1 VNLYGLRCFMW
12 LMLMLMSGIC
22 ANRHLWIQSSL
33 PRKKIAIPGAKKRR
47 RDRISSDTGRMCS
60 RAVRISKASASK
72 LASLRWQGQA
82 CPENNVIPEP
92 SICWKNCLAKK
103 TFKKNV
109 EALEIIRA
117 WFYKKCP
124 HETRIIQDHP
134 GWPRNNSPFASRR
147 WGFTHR
153 SRPDCP
159 GVPLN
164 RTSSTPPLPA
174 ANLVA
179 PASLWHLYGIY
190 IYTLWLFNIAMGN
203 GP

>member
-1 VNLYGLRCFMW
+1 MNLYGLRCFMW

-33 PRKKIAIPGAKKRR
+33 PRKKIAIPRAKKRR

-117 WFYKKCP
+117 WFYMVLQEVP
-124 HETRIIQDHP
+124 TWNQDHP
-134 GWPRNNSPFASRR
+134 GSSRMAQKQFSFCLEALRFYAQEPSWLSWCAIESNQQHPTASC
-147 WGFTHR
+147 GE
-153 SRPDCP
+153 SC
-159 GVPLN
+159 GAGI
-164 RTSSTPPLPA
+164 SM
-174 ANLVA
+174 
-179 PASLWHLYGIY
+179 ASLWHLYLYPLVI
-190 IYTLWLFNIAMGN
+190 
-203 GP
+203 